1 MKDYE
6 NVDLIEDEPI
16 VVTDCELGHCR
27 WKEAYLRTNSALI
40 KLKVGLR
47 IRFWIGYTE
56 WKKRKMLKSIFIIF
70 ILLVLVLEKKTE
82 KKGLW

>member
-27 WKEAYLRTNSALI
+27 WKEAYLRKNSDFV

-47 IRFWIGYTE
+47 IRF
-56 WKKRKMLKSIFIIF
+56 
-70 ILLVLVLEKKTE
+70 
-82 KKGLW
+82 